1 MYNWEHTD
9 WPNFHFRAEDYIDEI
24 NHYVATV
31 AKLQAGIASLAA
43 EDARTY
49 FLERLVEEAAST
61 SSIEGEIMSRQD
73 LMSSVMNNLNIG
85 VGGIEVKDL
94 RARAIGQQ
102 IVLNRE
108 TYSRPLSETALKYWY
123 ELLLGYDRTL
133 NVVGDYRRSNSPMQ
147 IVSGPSYKQNIHFE
161 APPAS
166 TVPVEMERFVGYCN
180 TNTAKTIH
188 PVLKAGVAHLYFESI
203 HPFEDG
209 NGRIGRAILEKLL
222 SQHLGT
228 FVPYSISHAIE
239 TNRKAYYTALRE
251 STSSLDISPWL
262 KYYCTI
268 LIEAVKYAGTLVS
281 FSVQK
286 QRYFHQFASQLDP
299 HHQKAINKMFATGP
313 AGFQGGM
320 TTRKYVRIN
329 RVSQA
334 TAARALRYLTS
345 IGALTQHGAGRSTH
359 YLLPQT
365 P

>member
-1 MYNWEHTD
+1 MYNWEHPD
-9 WPNFHFRAEDYIDEI
+9 WPNFRYDGKDYTAQI
-24 NHYVATV
+24 NSYVATV
-31 AKLQAGIASLAA
+31 EELQASIASLAA

-108 TYSRPLSETALKYWY
+108 TYVRPLTETALKYWH

-133 NVVGDYRRSNSPMQ
+133 HVVGDYRRGSSPMR
-147 IVSGPSYKQNIHFE
+147 IVSGPSYKQKVHFE
-161 APPAS
+161 APPA
-166 TVPVEMERFVGYCN
+166 TNVPVEMERFVGYCN
-180 TNTAKTIH
+180 TSTAKTVH

-228 FVPYSISHAIE
+228 FVPYSISHAIGS
-239 TNRKAYYTALRE
+239 NCKAYYAALRE
-251 STSSLDISPWL
+251 SSSSLDISPWL
-262 KYYCTI
+262 AYYCQI
-268 LIEAVKYAGTLVS
+268 LIKAVEYADTLVG
-281 FSVQK
+281 FSLQK
-286 QRYFHQFASQLDP
+286 QRYFKQFASQLDP
-299 HHQKAINKMFATGP
+299 HHRKAIDKMFATGP

-320 TTRKYVRIN
+320 TTRKYMRIN
-329 RVSQA
+329 RVAQA

-345 IGALTQHGAGRSTH
+345 IGALTQQGAGRSTH
-359 YLLPQT
+359 YLLPQA
-365 P
+365 